1 MDSESDMGD
10 ADMGRQRKKF
20 MKIRMRRHG
29 KS

>member
-10 ADMGRQRKKF
+10 SDMGRQRMKF
-20 MKIRMRRHG
+20 MKIRMRHHG